1 MRKTITS
8 LHSYCYRIID
18 SRLERK
24 KAGGAMGGTKAG
36 KDLLELF
43 IDQGISREELLPV
56 LLNFIVAGRDTT
68 AQSLAWFF
76 FEMWKYPEHIA
87 KIRETLVP
95 VLGAPGEQRPMDF
108 EDYKELP
115 YLHACFYE
123 AIRVRQAQRR
133 ATSCVLLTG
142 IADLFSPTTF
152 SSALA
157 RRAKE
162 RQASAQGRHHP
173 AFSLEGRFWR
183 LVEPPFHP
191 SKKGRVGPLVRLGH
205 GAHA

>member
-1 MRKTITS
+1 MRKTITG
-8 LHSYCYRIID
+8 LHKYCYRIID

-24 KAGGAMGGTKAG
+24 KAGGKMGGPKAG

-43 IDQGISREELLPV
+43 IDQGINREELLPV

-76 FEMWKYPEHIA
+76 LEMWKHPEHIA

-95 VLGAPGEQRPMDF
+95 VLGAPAEQRPMDF

-123 AIRVRQAQRR
+123 AIRVRLPRAAQDVVSSRP
-133 ATSCVLLTG
+133 ALLT
-142 IADLFSPTTF
+142 ISSHCTSF
-152 SSALA
+152 SSGPPCQRTPSECSRTTLSSLLHQKTLLA
-157 RRAKE
+157 I
-162 RQASAQGRHHP
+162 
-173 AFSLEGRFWR
+173 L
-183 LVEPPFHP
+183 
-191 SKKGRVGPLVRLGH
+191 
-205 GAHA
+205 